1 LDGIDQ
7 QPMAQC
13 DPNPP
18 TAPRFSIIIPAYN
31 DWGPLDRCLES
42 LAQQSNTPSFE
53 VIVVD
58 DGSGQTAPESIRRWG
73 SHYPLTIFQQSHA
86 GVSVA
91 RNLGIQMSKGA
102 ILLCVDADC
111 KLQPDCLANLD
122 TAICDS
128 VRHDCFQLHLVGN
141 SSGMVGRA
149 EHLRLE
155 TLQNHMLQ
163 ADGCIRYLNTAGFA
177 IRRTRVDVAAGLF
190 DPIALRAEDTLL
202 LANLI
207 QDDELPFFVD
217 GAVVQHAIPLSLAG
231 YIRKAIRSAYLEAR
245 TYNIIAAKRVR
256 IRVSNRERL
265 NMLRSMWKT
274 SRQPAIGRPA
284 WVVLV
289 IKQAIQRTSSL
300 VYRFSLF
307 PSSPPPQQ
315 VLPEHPPMPLKA
327 EDHRIV
333 PR

>member
-1 LDGIDQ
+1 
-7 QPMAQC
+7 MAKY
-13 DPNPP
+13 DPNPSTTP
-18 TAPRFSIIIPAYN
+18 LFSIIIAAYN
-31 DWGPLDRCLES
+31 DWGPLDRCLQS
-42 LAQQSNTPSFE
+42 LAQQSKAPSFE
-53 VIVVD
+53 AIVVD
-58 DGSGQTAPESIRRWG
+58 DGSGQAAPESIRRWG
-73 SHYPLTIFQQSHA
+73 GHYPLTIFEQSHT
-86 GVSVA
+86 GVSAA
-91 RNLGIQMSKGA
+91 RNQGIQISKGA

-122 TAICDS
+122 AAIAES

-141 SSGMVGRA
+141 CTGLVGRA

-163 ADGCIRYLNTAGFA
+163 ANGCIRYLNTAGFA
-177 IRRTRVDVAAGLF
+177 IRRTRVDVVAGLF
-190 DPIALRAEDTLL
+190 EPVALRAEDTLL

-207 QDDELPFFVD
+207 QDDELPLFVD

-245 TYNIIAAKRVR
+245 TYNIIAAKSVK

-265 NMLRSMWKT
+265 NMLRSMWRI
-274 SRQPAIGRPA
+274 SRQPAIGRSA
-284 WVVLV
+284 WIVLV

-300 VYRFSLF
+300 VYRFSLL
-307 PSSPPPQQ
+307 PSPRPLQQ
-315 VLPEHPPMPLKA
+315 VIPEHPMPLKA